1 MKAFWDQRYSQ
12 EEYAYGETPNEY
24 FKKSIGSLPP
34 GKLLMPAEGE
44 GRNAVYAATLGWDV
58 TAFDL
63 SDQGKRKAE
72 ALASKHHVQIDF
84 HVGDCSELTF
94 PKNSFDAIGL
104 IYAHFPAAVK
114 SQYHRRLVEY
124 LRQDGTIIFEAY
136 SKHHIQY
143 QQNNPKVG
151 GPGEI
156 DMLFSIQEIKND
168 FFDFHFTYLSEVEI
182 DVREGLYHDGKAM
195 VIRFLGSK
203 K

>member
-24 FKKSIGSLPP
+24 FKKALGSLIP

-44 GRNAVYAATLGWDV
+44 GRNAVYAATLGWKV

-72 ALASKHHVQIDF
+72 ALAAKHQVHIEYI
-84 HVGDCSELTF
+84 VGDLCALSF
-94 PKNSFDAIGL
+94 PEKSFDAIGL

-114 SQYHRRLVEY
+114 SLYHQQLTTY
-124 LRQDGTIIFEAY
+124 LRPQGSVLFEAY
-136 SKHHIQY
+136 SKHHMAY
-143 QQNNPKVG
+143 QTTNPMAG
-151 GPGEI
+151 GPKDV
-156 DMLFSIQEIKND
+156 DMLFSLEEIKHDFQAFDYDELMEQEIFVK
-168 FFDFHFTYLSEVEI
+168 
-182 DVREGLYHDGKAM
+182 EGVYHEGHAM
-195 VIRFLGSK
+195 VIRFSARK